1 MLKLLD
7 LWRSSSHH
15 ALGRQD
21 FHTPARPQFCERQSL
36 LQLVPMWAALPVLAG
51 QVCLHRPQPQPPPA
65 LILTFFP
72 LLLTPRHKWLLT
84 SYLRLTEPK
93 APRENLELQG
103 QGPFPVCLQAQHT
116 SLQVGTYSYDHPPQ
130 GAIITI
136 INSSHLYSTHNAKCF
151 ANTTSSNH
159 DTQETALIKKLSQ
172 AVCPPFGL

>member
-36 LQLVPMWAALPVLAG
+36 LQLVPMWAALSVLAG
-51 QVCLHRPQPQPPPA
+51 QVLSLPPSA
-65 LILTFFP
+65 SATTSFNSHFFL

-116 SLQVGTYSYDHPPQ
+116 GLQVGTYSYDHPPQ